1 MMPTSQKEIN
11 QREKD
16 LYYTVLGFLKKIRKA
31 GKTTAKEW
39 NEYRSAIKSVAL
51 TADMGKAADL
61 WTMDNLDQFSPDK
74 TQLPP
79 LNDMDAVARISPKFA
94 SQLMEAMYYG
104 MLNLT
109 QANLI
114 SDEIQDADPEC
125 VSTASLEE
133 LLVKL
138 WIGNAKSYRKVIT
151 N

>member
-1 MMPTSQKEIN
+1 M
-11 QREKD
+11 
-16 LYYTVLGFLKKIRKA
+16 
-31 GKTTAKEW
+31 
-39 NEYRSAIKSVAL
+39 
-51 TADMGKAADL
+51 
-61 WTMDNLDQFSPDK
+61 WTMDNLDQFQPDK

-79 LNDMDAVARISPKFA
+79 LNDMESVAKVSPEFL
-94 SQLMEAMYYG
+94 SQLLEALYYG

-138 WIGNAKSYRKVIT
+138 WIGNAKSYRKIVV